1 MKSKKKSHNANRVDR
16 RARFAK
22 CSKSERLQ
30 MIESVFIKYPHLKRL
45 YVKIDFCRQFSKR
58 AAEPECMLIA
68 GTQGAGKTTLIEWYA
83 GDSPAQQ
90 LPEKRI
96 TPVLVVNVPSPATV
110 KGLGSAM
117 LDALGDPAADK
128 GAVSS
133 ITLRLK
139 AYIKGCKVELII
151 LDEFQHFD
159 DRQSKKVLKTISDW
173 LKNLINETR
182 VPIVLVGM
190 PGCES
195 VLENN
200 GNAQLKRR
208 FSAREEI
215 TGFPWDTPDHITEFR
230 QLLKGLDDALPLLKD
245 SHLADAETAFLIH
258 SATGGV
264 INYVMKLLRWAAV
277 VALESGTEQI
287 DHSLLAEAYEE
298 RLAQDFPK
306 MPNPFISEVASRRL
320 APARRVTLASDG
332 TNKRVKPRKNKRGIS
347 DVLSHR

>member
-1 MKSKKKSHNANRVDR
+1 MV
-16 RARFAK
+16 
-22 CSKSERLQ
+22 
-30 MIESVFIKYPHLKRL
+30 ESVFIRYCRLKEL
-45 YVKIDFCRQFSKR
+45 YAKIDFCRQFSKR
-58 AAEPECMLIA
+58 SAEPECMLIA

-83 GDSPAQQ
+83 NDSPARL

-96 TPVLVVNVPSPATV
+96 TPVLVVTVPSPATV

-117 LDALGDPAADK
+117 LEALGDPAADK
-128 GAVSS
+128 GSVSS

-139 AYIKGCKVELII
+139 GYIRDCKVELII

-159 DRQSKKVLKTISDW
+159 DRHSPWVMRTVSDW
-173 LKNLINETR
+173 LKNLINETS

-195 VLENN
+195 VLENK
-200 GNAQLKRR
+200 GNEQLKRR
-208 FSAREEI
+208 FSARDQIER
-215 TGFPWDTPDHITEFR
+215 FSWDTPDHITEFR
-230 QLLKGLDDALPLLKD
+230 QLLKAIDDVLPLLKD
-245 SHLADAETAFLIH
+245 SHLAEKETAFLIY

-277 VALESGTEQI
+277 EAIESGIEQI
-287 DHSLLAEAYEE
+287 DRSILADAYQE

-306 MPNPFISEVASRRL
+306 LPNPFSSQTVMRRSLRAKREVQRQDA
-320 APARRVTLASDG
+320 
-332 TNKRVKPRKNKRGIS
+332 TNKRVKSRKNKRGIS